1 MECGDEFV
9 LYLRRAAYL
18 CGASQLHDIHWSDE
32 CGAPSADPRVGRSS
46 AYEIMLTTIPPITL
60 LVIRTAY
67 VNSSVP
73 EELSCELLISNLTLW
88 LDRAPHLTTNQNL
101 SRLSK
106 IREYHT
112 LPAKSTLRS
121 RPSLRMWDIACC
133 IVNGL

>member
-9 LYLRRAAYL
+9 LYLRHAAYL
-18 CGASQLHDIHWSDE
+18 CGASQLHDIHSSEE
-32 CGAPSADPRVGRSS
+32 CGARNADPRVGRSS
-46 AYEIMLTTIPPITL
+46 AYEIMPTTIPPI

-67 VNSSVP
+67 VNSLVP

-88 LDRAPHLTTNQNL
+88 LDRAPHLTTNQNP
-101 SRLSK
+101 SRPSK
-106 IREYHT
+106 TREYHT
-112 LPAKSTLRS
+112 LPVKFTLRS